1 VTEAPAAPAEA
12 PAAPAAAARQRLIVI
27 GNGMAGARAV
37 EEILERGGAG
47 LFDITMFGDEPHGN
61 YNRISL
67 SNVLAGSEDP
77 AAIFLNPLDWYQHHA
92 IALHAGVRVTSIDRY
107 ARTVEAADG
116 TTHGYD
122 KLIIATGSRSFF
134 PPIDGMLDHGVPIT
148 GIFGFRNIADTDAM
162 LEWARSA
169 RRVAVIGGGLL
180 GLEAARGLL
189 ERGMEVH
196 VIHRAA
202 RLMNVQLD
210 GQAAAI
216 LRRGVEE
223 LGIHVHLETSTAR
236 VCGEH
241 GRVTGLEFGG
251 GARLDCDM
259 VVVTAGVRPNTE
271 LAMRAGLE
279 VERGIVVDDGMR
291 AMDEP
296 DIYVVGECA
305 QHRGEVYGLLAPLWE
320 QAVVLAERIT
330 QSNPKAAYHGS
341 KLATKLKVS
350 GIDLATMGIV
360 GPEHDDDEAVTFS
373 EPMRRVYKTVIV
385 RDGKLVGATL
395 LGDLSKV
402 SFLMQAFD
410 RGMVLPQ
417 ERVSLLFDLGAPAAR
432 TSVAELADDAQVC
445 NCNGV
450 TKGAIRACV
459 GAGARTMSAVA
470 AATRAGSGCGSCKGQ
485 VLEILEWAADG
496 QVEADPTAEY
506 YVPKIP
512 LAKADLMEIVRE
524 RELHSVSSVFEAFGT
539 EPEDPKSKPAM
550 VSLLKM
556 VWGSEYEDERDAR
569 FINDRV
575 HANIQRDGTFSVVPQ
590 IAGGVATSDQ
600 LRRLADVADR
610 YEIPMIKLTGGQRV
624 DLVGVRKEDLP
635 AVWRELDMP
644 SGHAYGKS
652 FRTVKTCVGSDFC
665 RFGLGDSTGLG
676 IRIERRFAGLESPGK
691 LKLAVAGCPRNCS
704 EAMVKD
710 VGWVAVGDGRWEMY
724 VGGAAGA
731 HVRKG
736 DLLCTVDDPDAA
748 LLLTG
753 RFIQHYRENARWL
766 ERTYAFM
773 ERVGVD
779 EVRAVVVEDRD
790 GDGERLDA
798 ELERSLAAY
807 RDPWL
812 EGREPVVAHQFQS
825 VVRDA

>member
-1 VTEAPAAPAEA
+1 MTTTATK
-12 PAAPAAAARQRLIVI
+12 QRLIVV

-37 EEILERGGAG
+37 EEIIERGGSE
-47 LFDITMFGDEPHGN
+47 LFEITMFGDEPHGN

-77 AAIFLNPLDWYQHHA
+77 AGIFLNPLDWYEHNA
-92 IALHAGVRVTSIDRY
+92 IALHVGVRVTNIDRF
-107 ARTVEAADG
+107 AKTVTADDG
-116 TTHGYD
+116 ATHAYD
-122 KLIIATGSRSFF
+122 KLVVATGSRPFF
-134 PPIDGMLDHGVPIT
+134 PPIDGLLGDDGLPLS
-148 GIFGFRNIADTDAM
+148 GIFGFRTIADCDAM
-162 LEWARSA
+162 LACARGA

-196 VIHRAA
+196 VVHRAG

-223 LGIHVHLETSTAR
+223 LGIHVRLETSTTHVR
-236 VCGEH
+236 GED
-241 GRVTGLEFGG
+241 GRVTGLQFGDG
-251 GARLDCDM
+251 STLECDM
-259 VVVTAGVRPNTE
+259 VVVTAGIRPNVD
-271 LAMRAGLE
+271 LAAGAGLV
-279 VERGIVVDDGMR
+279 VERGIVVDDAMR
-291 AMDEP
+291 ALDEP

-305 QHRGEVYGLLAPLWE
+305 QHRGLVYGLVAPLWE
-320 QAVVLAERIT
+320 QAVVLAEQIT
-330 QSNPKAAYHGS
+330 DASSKAAYHGS

-350 GIDLATMGIV
+350 GIDLATMGICE
-360 GPEHDDDEAVTFS
+360 PEHDDDELVTFS
-373 EPMRRVYKTVIV
+373 EPKRRVYKAVIV

-395 LGDLSKV
+395 LGDVSKV

-410 RGMVLPQ
+410 RGMVLPE
-417 ERVSLLFDLGAPAAR
+417 ERVSLLFDLGAPEPA
-432 TSVAELADDAQVC
+432 TSVAELADDVQIC

-450 TKGAIRACV
+450 TKGAIRSCV
-459 GAGARTMSAVA
+459 RDGARTMSAVA

-496 QVEADPTAEY
+496 RLEHDPAAEY

-512 LAKADLMEIVRE
+512 LAKPDLIDVVRK
-524 RELHSVSSVFEAFGT
+524 RGLRSVSSVFEAFGT
-539 EPEDPKSKPAM
+539 EPEDPKSKPAL

-556 VWGSEYEDERDAR
+556 VWGAEYDDERGAR

-575 HANIQRDGTFSVVPQ
+575 HGNIQKDGTFSVVPR
-590 IAGGVATSDQ
+590 IAGGVVTSDE

-610 YEIPMIKLTGGQRV
+610 YEVPMIKITGGQRV
-624 DLVGVRKEDLP
+624 DLLGIRKEDLP

-665 RFGLGDSTGLG
+665 RFGLGDSTALG
-676 IRIERRFAGLESPGK
+676 IAIEERFAGLESPGK

-731 HVRKG
+731 HVRRG
-736 DLLCTVDDPDAA
+736 DLLCTVDSPDAA
-748 LLLTG
+748 MALTG
-753 RFIQHYRENARWL
+753 RFIQYYRENARWL
-766 ERTYAFM
+766 ERTYGFM
-773 ERVGVD
+773 ERVGV
-779 EVRAVVVEDRD
+779 ETVRAVVVDDRD
-790 GDGERLDA
+790 HDGERLDA
-798 ELERSLAAY
+798 ELERSLSAY

-812 EGREPVVAHQFQS
+812 EGREPVTPNQFRS
-825 VVRDA
+825 ELDVEAGR